1 MKKVGCR
8 LAAAVVAA
16 ALAIGCGGCRLGDE
30 EVTISRG
37 MTENE
42 VFVIGGRTCPLPVM
56 KLLLL
61 NNMNL
66 HSVSYGIDLLKN
78 DDLKVQK
85 KLEQYVKNV
94 SMEEIT
100 QVYCMLAL
108 ADERDI
114 KLTDEE
120 LEMTQWAGE
129 DCFSSL
135 TEDEAAYL
143 NITQAQVQELYAHYA
158 LAEKL
163 YGLLVEDV
171 NEEVSDD
178 EARVMEIRQI
188 YLTDEERA
196 RQALAD
202 LEAEMEFSTV
212 AANYNEADQIALT
225 LQRGMLPQEAEDVV
239 FSLESGETSKLVK
252 AGDGYYIF
260 YCDNKYDE
268 ELTEIHKADIVATR
282 RTEAFR
288 EIYEPFVPKVESQLN
303 ESVWEQLS
311 IADMEAFGSS
321 DFYELYRKYV
331 TVESAREPKEE

>member
-1 MKKVGCR
+1 MKKTRCR
-8 LAAAVVAA
+8 LAAAVLAA
-16 ALAIGCGGCRLGDE
+16 VLVMGCAGCRLGDE

-42 VFVIGGRTCPLPVM
+42 VFVIGGKSCSLPVM

-61 NNMNL
+61 NNLNL
-66 HSVSYGIDLLKN
+66 HSTSYGIDLLKN
-78 DDLKVQK
+78 EDLKVQK
-85 KLEQYVKNV
+85 KLEQYVKNIC
-94 SMEEIT
+94 MDEIT

-108 ADERDI
+108 AGEREV
-114 KLTDEE
+114 KLTEE
-120 LEMTQWAGE
+120 ETELTKWAGE
-129 DCFSSL
+129 DYFQSL

-143 NITQAQVQELYAHYA
+143 GITQEQVQELYAKYA

-163 YGLLVEDV
+163 YQVLVENV

-188 YLTDEERA
+188 FVTDEARA
-196 RQALAD
+196 KQALAD

-212 AANYNEADQIALT
+212 AANYNEANQIAVT
-225 LQRGMLPQEAEDVV
+225 LQRGMLPKEAEDVV
-239 FSLESGETSKLVK
+239 FSMENGDTSKLVR

-268 ELTEIHKADIVATR
+268 ELTEIHKTDIVAKR

-288 EIYEPFVPKVESQLN
+288 EVYEPFVPQIESQLN
-303 ESVWEQLS
+303 ESVWEQIS
-311 IADMEAFGSS
+311 IQGLEQFQSA
-321 DFYELYRKYV
+321 DFYKIYKKYM
-331 TVESAREPKEE
+331 KE